1 MQGNIELQEMVGGAL
16 QEKFNTSFERVIAN
30 LRDPNTPYKNKRSIT
45 IKMTFEQNEERDD
58 VKVGIDVSEKLS
70 PQSPMNTNFYIGTD
84 LATGEVVAEEYGK
97 QIRGQMKMDDYAPQ
111 QEVNGKVVETDT
123 GEIVEDEKKTETVV
137 DFRKAANAD

>member
-1 MQGNIELQEMVGGAL
+1 M
-16 QEKFNTSFERVIAN
+16 IAN

-58 VKVGIDVSEKLS
+58 VKVGVDVSEKLS

-111 QEVNGKVVETDT
+111 QEINGKVVETDT